1 MWLVGRVIVKTDNDL
16 DKGVN
21 SMWMRS
27 LGDDEKQE
35 VIHKCPRFYNC
46 EKEMK

>member
-1 MWLVGRVIVKTDNDL
+1 MWIGGRVIVKTDNDL

-27 LGDDEKQE
+27 RGDDEKQE
-35 VIHKCPRFYNC
+35 VIHKCLLVL
-46 EKEMK
+46 